1 MRAPSCVFLA
11 AGPALA
17 ACLCA
22 LSLLPAPVLAQ
33 TPAQNP
39 APTQTPTD
47 PQPPSQSPAPADP
60 PVITIRMLNGKSG
73 KPLGERFIAVEFQ
86 NSPQKSMIFINRQ
99 GIGNLEIPPGATA
112 FSLIAPAK
120 KWGANQA
127 AYIVCGLFGQF
138 IPVKDVLDHGYV
150 PQNECKSNLK
160 LTAAPGE
167 LLYLIEPL
175 PWYTPALE

>member
-1 MRAPSCVFLA
+1 MRASPCAFLA
-11 AGPALA
+11 TGPALA
-17 ACLCA
+17 ACLFA
-22 LSLLPAPVLAQ
+22 LPLLSAPILAQ
-33 TPAQNP
+33 T
-39 APTQTPTD
+39 TSPTD
-47 PQPPSQSPAPADP
+47 KQTSASTDP
-60 PVITIRMLNGKSG
+60 PVITIRMLSGKSG

-127 AYIVCGLFGQF
+127 AYIVCGPFGQL
-138 IPVKDVLDHGYV
+138 IPVKDVLEHGYV
-150 PQNECKSNLK
+150 PQNECKPTLK

>member
-1 MRAPSCVFLA
+1 MRAPSRAFLA
-11 AGPALA
+11 ASPTLI

-22 LSLLPAPVLAQ
+22 LLCAPILS
-33 TPAQNP
+33 QN
-39 APTQTPTD
+39 PTQTPTPTN
-47 PQPPSQSPAPADP
+47 PQTPSPSQAPADP
-60 PVITIRMLNGKSG
+60 PVLTIRMLNGKSG

-120 KWGANQA
+120 KRGANQA

-138 IPVKDVLDHGYV
+138 IPVQDVLQHGYV
-150 PQNECKSNLK
+150 PQNECNSTLK